1 MEFRSLTI
9 MILFWYYTGGKRT
22 RKGWRKKKNR
32 KLDWSFR
39 PWKQFVI
46 SLWHRSGLSR
56 YLGSGIVSWKER
68 SKSHYKCK
76 KCSDRVHE
84 KDWRRKLGGAQDK
97 VWSLWGAHIG
107 WSSGGAHDEGGTIAT
122 GYREFLAYW
131 LASRIECLSTR
142 ADLHQVIFK
151 IWLYENPYGP
161 SFLFFPIIFQAASLI
176 FLVVSCDSK
185 ESWTLCLKTC
195 SNVRV

>member
-56 YLGSGIVSWKER
+56 YLGSGIVSWKEH
-68 SKSHYKCK
+68 SKSHYKGE

-97 VWSLWGAHIG
+97 SMKLVGSSHRMKFR
-107 WSSGGAHDEGGTIAT
+107 WSSRWRRNDCD
-122 GYREFLAYW
+122 
-131 LASRIECLSTR
+131 RIL
-142 ADLHQVIFK
+142 
-151 IWLYENPYGP
+151 G
-161 SFLFFPIIFQAASLI
+161 
-176 FLVVSCDSK
+176 VSCILVSK
-185 ESWTLCLKTC
+185 QNRMFVHPCWPSP
-195 SNVRV
+195 SDI